1 MLKLLVT
8 GLILYAAYKFFFGP
22 NALGGGKAQDQD
34 QIRYDD
40 RRRQQSRQAPDDE
53 DYIDYEEVD

>member
-22 NALGGGKAQDQD
+22 NAIGRGQED

-40 RRRQQSRQAPDDE
+40 QRKESRRGDNDD

>member
-8 GLILYAAYKFFFGP
+8 GLIIYAAYKFFFGP
-22 NALGGGKAQDQD
+22 NAIGRGEKDQRE

-40 RRRQQSRQAPDDE
+40 HRKQQRPPENDD

>member
-22 NALGGGKAQDQD
+22 NAIGKGQEDPQD

-40 RRRQQSRQAPDDE
+40 QRKKSGREDNDE

>member
-22 NALGGGKAQDQD
+22 NAIGRGQEDQRD

-40 RRRQQSRQAPDDE
+40 ERKASRRKDNDD

>member
-22 NALGGGKAQDQD
+22 NALGKGNAQDQD
-34 QIRYDD
+34 QIRYND
-40 RRRQQSRQAPDDE
+40 RQQSRQAPDDE

>member
-8 GLILYAAYKFFFGP
+8 GLIVYAAYKFFFNQNTIGKGQETP
-22 NALGGGKAQDQD
+22 ND
-34 QIRYDD
+34 QIRNDA
-40 RRRQQSRQAPDDE
+40 RQQPPQKESHED

>member
-1 MLKLLVT
+1 MSETKREHNN
-8 GLILYAAYKFFFGP
+8 ISYIFFGP
-22 NALGGGKAQDQD
+22 NAIGKGQEDQRD

-40 RRRQQSRQAPDDE
+40 QRKKSGREDNDE